1 MAIRIAL
8 LEEGTR
14 VRVRRSNLPLD
25 PAVVGRSGTV
35 LEASP
40 YHVHRIG
47 VVLDGETLPRQFRR
61 TELEVVAVPALP
73 RERER
78 AKGRRALP

>member
-1 MAIRIAL
+1 MAVRIAP

-14 VRVRRSNLPLD
+14 VKVRRSNLPID

-35 LEASP
+35 VAASP
-40 YHVHRIG
+40 YHAHRLG

-61 TELEVVAVPALP
+61 TELEVVAAPALP
-73 RERER
+73 RERES
-78 AKGRRALP
+78 AKSRSALP

>member
-1 MAIRIAL
+1 MAVRIAP

-14 VRVRRSNLPLD
+14 VRVQRSNLPLD

-35 LEASP
+35 VAASP
-40 YHVHRIG
+40 YHMHRIG
-47 VVLDGETLPRQFRR
+47 VVLDGETMPRQFRP
-61 TELEVVAVPALP
+61 TELEVVAAPALP
-73 RERER
+73 RERQA